1 MVTAA
6 PEKKIEIE
14 NVGAIPRLTITL
26 PDDGGVAVLRGPN
39 GSGKSTGLEATER
52 LLSNKGNVQVR
63 DGQLN
68 GKIKGLGYTINVSR
82 NPRRTGELT
91 AEIVTLD
98 GRLSVAELVD
108 PGIKDPS
115 AADAK
120 RIKALVSLVETE
132 ASPELFYD
140 LCGGRDEFDRLVSA
154 SAAEAPD
161 LLTMAARIK
170 RDLEAKARDAEDQ
183 ANHADGHARAGRES
197 IEGIDLTAECDATT
211 LQRAVESAV
220 RRDSELKS
228 AQSAHVKAKAA
239 AVEAQAKIDQQRF
252 AYDGPSLAEAQAHEQ
267 AARDFTT
274 AAREHVLEC
283 ERKLAAARADYEAKT
298 ANEAAAIRARKQA
311 EAHERSLAEWSKTLE
326 ASIPPAPT
334 TDEIL
339 SAAEALAEAHAAAE
353 QGGKVRAAKEALA
366 KADISAKAA
375 AEHRKAAEHLRNA
388 ARGTDDVLSSVVAKS
403 SKLLRVEAGRLVL
416 TTKRGL
422 TYFADLSEGE
432 RWKIALDVAIEA
444 VGKGGL
450 ITAPQPAWEGLDN
463 RNRKLINDH
472 LQGTGV
478 VLLTAEA
485 DDGEL
490 RSEVFEG

>member
-1 MVTAA
+1 MATATA
-6 PEKKIEIE
+6 KQIEIE
-14 NVGAIPRLTITL
+14 NVGAIPRLTINL
-26 PDDGGVAVLRGPN
+26 PDEGGVAVLRGPN

-52 LLSNKGNVQVR
+52 LLTNKGSVQVR

-68 GKIKGLGYTINVSR
+68 GKVKGLGYTLNVSR
-82 NPRRTGELT
+82 NPRRTGELQ

-108 PGIKDPS
+108 PGIKDPG

-132 ASPELFYD
+132 ATPELFYD

-154 SAAEAPD
+154 SAAEATD

-197 IEGIDLTAECDATT
+197 IEGVDLTAESDATV
-211 LQRAVESAV
+211 LQRAVEAAV

-228 AQSAHVKAKAA
+228 AQAAHARAKAA
-239 AVEAQAKIDQQRF
+239 ASEAQAKIDKQRLE
-252 AYDGPSLAEAQAHEQ
+252 YDGPSLAEAQAHEQ
-267 AARDFTT
+267 AAREFTT

-283 ERKLAAARADYEAKT
+283 ERKLAEARADYEAKT

-311 EAHERSLAEWSKTLE
+311 EAHERSLAEWQKTLA

-334 TDEIL
+334 TDEVL
-339 SAAEALAEAHAAAE
+339 TAAEALAEAHAAAE
-353 QGGKVRAAKEALA
+353 QGSKVRAAKEALA

-375 AEHRKAAEHLRNA
+375 AEHRKSAERLRNA

-422 TYFADLSEGE
+422 TYFADLSHGE
-432 RWKIALDVAIEA
+432 RWKIALDIAIEA

-450 ITAPQPAWEGLDN
+450 ITVVQEAWESLQPAN
-463 RNRKLINDH
+463 RRLINEH
-472 LQGTGV
+472 LKGTGV
-478 VLLTAEA
+478 VMLTAQA